1 MYRLSRFSIFV
12 AITLI
17 AVSGLFANQAWADSY
32 ARTIAA
38 FENAGESGRFFDHA
52 YGYAVFPTIGK
63 AGFVVG
69 GAYGDGLVYT
79 NDRVIGSTTMTQL
92 SVGWQLGGQA
102 YSMIVFFRD
111 RSAFEN
117 FTSGNFEFSAKAEA
131 VAITAGISGA
141 ASTAGSS
148 ITASGNRENAITAGD
163 YYKGMAVFTIAKG
176 GLMYE
181 ATLAGQKFSYTPL

>member
-1 MYRLSRFSIFV
+1 MRNPLRFS
-12 AITLI
+12 TSI
-17 AVSGLFANQAWADSY
+17 AVLLTALLGLLSNQALADSY
-32 ARTIAA
+32 AKTVAA
-38 FENAGESGRFFDHA
+38 FENAGESGRFFEQA

-63 AGFVVG
+63 AGFVIG
-69 GAYGDGLVYT
+69 GAYGDGLVYI
-79 NDRVIGSTTMTQL
+79 NDTVVGSTTMTQV

-111 RSAFEN
+111 RAAFEN
-117 FTSGNFEFSAKAEA
+117 FTSGDFEFSAKAEA